1 MADVVQA
8 ESWAAKTKA
17 FLPTQALISRVL
29 KQRKF
34 KYDEGVS
41 LNEQGQL
48 FYLQIIVKMRPNTVW
63 SRKWRTP
70 PTNAPGKATKPS
82 ISLPDIKV
90 LMLFQ
95 VIDENNVKTVCITIF
110 MGIQSSQLLF
120 SSRKVVVHLN
130 STGIQ
135 TLILTWWGNTWFK
148 PAKSSEMKRYDN
160 SYQFSSII
168 LAWIL
173 FKI

>member
-1 MADVVQA
+1 MQA
-8 ESWAAKTKA
+8 EVWAAKTKA
-17 FLPTQALISRVL
+17 FLPIQALISWVL

-34 KYDEGVS
+34 KYGKGVS

-48 FYLQIIVKMRPNTVW
+48 FYLQMIAKMRQNTLW
-63 SRKWRTP
+63 SRKWQTP
-70 PTNAPGKATKPS
+70 PTSAPGKATKPS

-95 VIDENNVKTVCITIF
+95 VIDENNMWKQFVLRFLWI
-110 MGIQSSQLLF
+110 SSPPSFFFHQEKLWCTWIPLGFEHGF
-120 SSRKVVVHLN
+120 SPGQV
-130 STGIQ
+130 
-135 TLILTWWGNTWFK
+135 ILGFK
-148 PAKSSEMKRYDN
+148 PAKGQKWKAKTILINFHVY
-160 SYQFSSII
+160 FIF